1 MVKIKIHKKK
11 DVSEEYDK
19 TPTPRQRRKEIF
31 PEADPLWALAKGI
44 YESESS
50 DFEEEKDSQIDEKTS
65 KSSKNK
71 NKKKNCVPSNPYHYP
86 ADSGDKSGQFSSKE
100 DAGSWSLK
108 FATKGRD
115 CSGKKAGFA
124 RVSNGKELFQ
134 SPCGRKTKDG
144 SKKHKQRCS
153 DKKSANENNQRAKD
167 FGNCKTIERDKKY
180 SVDKKT
186 NKSKVE
192 LDTKQECDYIAP
204 PKLDPKTIKRFQKLA
219 NLQSQFQDQKQVKIA
234 APMFDR
240 FLQWIDQQATTTSKK
255 TK

>member
-1 MVKIKIHKKK
+1 MVKIRIHKKK

-50 DFEEEKDSQIDEKTS
+50 DFEEEQDVQIDEKTS
-65 KSSKNK
+65 KSSKK
-71 NKKKNCVPSNPYHYP
+71 KKKNCVPHNPYHYP
-86 ADSGDKSGQFSSKE
+86 AEHPKAGEFSSKD

-108 FATKGRD
+108 FATKGKD

-134 SPCGRKTKDG
+134 KPCGRKTKDG

-240 FLQWIDQQATTTSKK
+240 FLQWIDDQATTTNKK